1 MKRSRLVLERFRTE
15 RRLMVQQYVGHHWSE
30 EGTSEKVPVNLISL
44 YISVVG
50 RNLIAKNPRVMLA
63 TFDRG
68 LKPTVSAMQA
78 WANKEIE
85 HMRLQE
91 TLQRVVVDALFS
103 IGICKVA
110 LATPADAAS
119 MAWNLGAGEPFAER
133 VDLDDFVYDIHAR
146 DFSEVAYIGHRFR
159 VPLQSVKDSNL
170 YHKSRKDLTASDD
183 PLYNQESDE
192 RISVLGRGTYGG
204 IEEFEDMVDLW
215 EIFLPR
221 HRLVVTLADDQ
232 LSGAATAPG
241 QEKEPLRVQPWLGTE
256 TGPYHILSMG
266 IVPGNA
272 MPKGPIQDLIDL
284 HEAAN
289 KAYRKVVRMS
299 ERTKELTAV
308 QGGAM
313 EDGSRVMQADDGDLL
328 RLDNPDKIKQ
338 FVMGGQALQGV
349 IAWATTA
356 KDLFAYCAGNLDMMG
371 GLSPQSKTA
380 AQDKLLAE
388 NSTRA
393 LADMQD
399 RTISFTSQAIKALC
413 WYWWH
418 DPFKVQKSKHALPGL
433 PNLQMQRQVTPA
445 QRQQGRFE
453 DLDITVD
460 PYSMQHN
467 TPQSRMAALNQVV
480 TTIVMPM
487 MQLLVQQGISFDIN
501 AYLQKIAAYMDMP
514 DLAEIITIQDV
525 PTPDVSTG
533 ASKERKM
540 PLQTER
546 TYNRTNTPS
555 QTRES
560 SDRNLVATM
569 FGHNLGGNPNGQ
581 PQQNGSV
588 Q

>member
-1 MKRSRLVLERFRTE
+1 
-15 RRLMVQQYVGHHWSE
+15 MVQQYAGHHWSD
-30 EGTSEKVPVNLISL
+30 EGTTEKVPVNLISL
-44 YISVVG
+44 YVSVVG
-50 RNLIAKNPRVMLA
+50 RNLIAKNPRVMLS
-63 TFDRG
+63 TFDRS

-103 IGICKVA
+103 IGIAKVA
-110 LATPADAAS
+110 LATPADSAS

-146 DFSEVAYIGHRFR
+146 DFGEVAYIGHRFR
-159 VPLQSVKDSNL
+159 VPLQSVRDSSL
-170 YHKSRKDLTASDD
+170 YHRSRKDLTASDD
-183 PLYNQESDE
+183 PLYNLEGDE
-192 RISVLGRGTYGG
+192 RINVLGRGAYGG
-204 IEEFEDMVDLW
+204 NEEYEDMVDLW
-215 EIFLPR
+215 EIYLPR
-221 HRLVVTLADDQ
+221 HRLVITLADDN
-232 LSGAATAPG
+232 LTGPSATNSTAD
-241 QEKEPLRVQPWLGTE
+241 PLRVQKWLGTE
-256 TGPYHILSMG
+256 AGPYHILSMG

-272 MPKGPIQDLIDL
+272 MPKGPLQDLIDL

-313 EDGSRVMQADDGDLL
+313 EDGSRVMQADDGDIL

-356 KDLFAYCAGNLDMMG
+356 KDLFAYMAGNLDMMG

-388 NSTRA
+388 NSTKA

-399 RTISFTSQAIKALC
+399 RTITFTSDVIKSLC

-418 DPFKVQKSKHALPGL
+418 DPFKVQRSKHALPGL
-433 PNLQMQRQVTPA
+433 PNLQIQRQVTPA
-445 QRQQGRFE
+445 QRQAGRFE

-480 TTIVMPM
+480 TQIVLPM
-487 MQLLVQQGISFDIN
+487 MQLLVQQGIAFDIN
-501 AYLQKIAAYMDMP
+501 AYLQKIAQYMDMP
-514 DLAEIITIQDV
+514 DLAEIITIQA
-525 PTPDVSTG
+525 PPQPDVSTG
-533 ASKERKM
+533 ASKDRKM
-540 PLQTER
+540 PMQTER

-569 FGHNLGGNPNGQ
+569 LGHNMGGNPNGQ
-581 PQQNGSV
+581 PQNGSG